1 MEEKFS
7 YENGIG
13 LILRA
18 FPQAGHKKQAG
29 MHAYGKNDYA
39 MIKRWKNEYSN
50 RDHFKRG
57 ICAADS
63 SADALAG
70 ADMIKGGDNVEQ
82 IRIGIIGHGFMGH
95 EHETMLTQLDG
106 YRLVGF
112 SDLDPSQ
119 LEDVKPGLKRYG
131 SNEELIHDPEVQV
144 VLIAANNNQHN
155 KLVRQA
161 AEAGKDIICEKPV
174 AMSLAELDDMERVTR
189 EHGVKFTVH
198 HQRRFDPD
206 FRTAKE
212 VYDEGSLGDVYTIK
226 SSLYGFNGNMHD
238 WHVYISEGGGMLYDW
253 GVHLLDQILWMMPG
267 AKITSVYADV
277 RNVINFEVDDYFKI
291 IMRFDNHVTAEVEL
305 GTYYLTDKAQDKWF
319 ERHWFLGGNKGSAY
333 IDGFAPEGKIVR
345 TSGLLKNVGGQRTM
359 TAAGPTRSFGPPP
372 EGKILTEPLP
382 EVHTEHR
389 NYFENYYRAY
399 FGQEDFLVKIPETR
413 RVLSLMDAVRESGR
427 TGKSIAFEQ

>member
-1 MEEKFS
+1 M
-7 YENGIG
+7 
-13 LILRA
+13 
-18 FPQAGHKKQAG
+18 
-29 MHAYGKNDYA
+29 
-39 MIKRWKNEYSN
+39 
-50 RDHFKRG
+50 
-57 ICAADS
+57 
-63 SADALAG
+63 
-70 ADMIKGGDNVEQ
+70 EQ

-106 YRLVGF
+106 YRVVGF

-131 SNEELIHDPEVQV
+131 SNAELINDPEVQV

-174 AMSLAELDDMERVTR
+174 AMSLAELDDMERVTK

-212 VYDEGSLGDVYTIK
+212 VYDEGTLGDVYTIK

-291 IMRFDNHVTAEVEL
+291 IMKFDNHVTAEVEL

-382 EVHTEHR
+382 VVHTEHK